1 VSTGSSAKKRNM
13 SVVSDTCNGLNNL
26 PISSV
31 ASSSTLLGV
40 SDEDVETVAGR
51 RGPRILGFLCVG
63 ARLVHAEEQRVVL

>member
-1 VSTGSSAKKRNM
+1 
-13 SVVSDTCNGLNNL
+13 VSDTCNGLNNL

-51 RGPRILGFLCVG
+51 RGPRILASGISSSIG
-63 ARLVHAEEQRVVL
+63 DEGGR